1 MRYLN
6 HLIARTVPIYCSI
19 CGERLNA
26 VVAPDGDLC
35 VDPCRHCQNEILED
49 ERYWENELSKSMWE
63 REPMR

>member
-1 MRYLN
+1 MRFLN

-35 VDPCRHCQNEILED
+35 VEMCPQCEKEIWEEAYYYGRED
-49 ERYWENELSKSMWE
+49 RKSMWK